1 MPGFEFG
8 GDLMPVSK
16 PRLRERLRYA
26 FDKTL
31 SRGPGALIGWLAA
44 ATLLLIALGTAAVL
58 LFHGIPEGSNL
69 FDVFWNI
76 LSQALTPN
84 PVDAANP
91 LQYLVVMFIVTIGS
105 LFIVSILIGILS
117 NEIEGRVDALRRG
130 RSRVLEEDHTVIL
143 GWSHQ
148 IFTIVSELAI
158 ANQNRKKGAAIAIL
172 ADRDK
177 VEMEEDIRSRLPHLK
192 KTRVICRSGSPID
205 PTDIEIVSPH
215 TARSIIIL
223 ADGKDPDTYVIKSV
237 LALTN
242 NPGRRS
248 EPYHIV
254 TQVREPESLD
264 VLSMIGHKDHVQPV
278 LTNDLIARVVAQT
291 SRQSG
296 LSVVYTE
303 LMNFEGDEIYFSD
316 LPASLVGKPYAD
328 SLFLYEESSVM
339 GIQRADRTI
348 LLNPPMDTDLRAGDR
363 LFAISSDDDTIK
375 ASIVESFH
383 IDEAAICSERTA
395 GKPAPEKCLILG
407 WNESGTTIICELD
420 NYVAKG
426 SEVLV
431 HCDVPNVEKQIRQ
444 ACGRLP
450 NQKLSVMEGETTDRA
465 TLEKLKVMDY
475 DHVIVLAN
483 NTLDP
488 QEADAR
494 TLVTLLH
501 LRDIAE
507 RDATPFS
514 IVSEMLDLR
523 NRELAEVAGV
533 DDFIVSEHLV
543 SLMMAQL
550 SEDADLFAVFT
561 DIFDPEGSEIYLKPV
576 SDYVDPGRPVNF
588 YTVLEAARRRNETAI
603 GYRIVSQAKDAA
615 KSYGVHTNPKK
626 SDTVTFAAQDKVIVL
641 AES

>member
-1 MPGFEFG
+1 MPS
-8 GDLMPVSK
+8 SK
-16 PRLRERLRYA
+16 PSLREHLRYA

-31 SRGPGALIGWLAA
+31 SRGPSALIGWLAL
-44 ATLLLIALGTAAVL
+44 ATLLLIALGTVAVL

-105 LFIVSILIGILS
+105 LFMVSILIGILS
-117 NEIEGRVDALRRG
+117 NEIETRVDALRRG
-130 RSRVLEEDHTVIL
+130 RSRVLESDHTVIL

-148 IFTIVSELAI
+148 VFTIVSELVV
-158 ANQNRKKGAAIAIL
+158 ANENRKHGAAIAIL
-172 ADRDK
+172 ADKDK
-177 VEMEEDIRSRLPHLK
+177 VEMEEEIQSRLPHLK
-192 KTRVICRSGSPID
+192 NTRVICRSGSPID

-215 TARSIIIL
+215 TARSIIVL
-223 ADGKDPDTYVIKSV
+223 PDGKDPDSYVIKSV

-242 NPGRRS
+242 NPNRRP
-248 EPYHIV
+248 EPYHVV
-254 TQVREPESLD
+254 TQVRDPESLD
-264 VLSMIGHKDHVQPV
+264 VLRMVGHKDHIQPV

-303 LMNFEGDEIYFSD
+303 LMNFDGDEIYFTG
-316 LPASLVGKPYAD
+316 LPASLVGKTYAD
-328 SLFLYEESSVM
+328 SLFAYEDSSVM
-339 GIQRADRTI
+339 GIQRLDGTI
-348 LLNPPMDTDLRAGDR
+348 LMNPPMATDLRAGDR
-363 LFAISSDDDTIK
+363 LFGLSADDDTIK
-375 ASIVESFH
+375 LSGLDTLRVR
-383 IDEAAICSERTA
+383 IDEGAICAEQKPRT
-395 GKPAPEKCLILG
+395 PAPEKCLILG
-407 WNESGTTIICELD
+407 WNRSGTTIICELD

-431 HCDVPNVEKQIRQ
+431 YCDVFNVEKQIRQ

-450 NQKLSVMEGETTDRA
+450 HQKLTVLDGETTDRA
-465 TLEKLKVMDY
+465 MLEKLKVMDY

-483 NTLDP
+483 STLEP
-488 QEADAR
+488 QEADAK

-507 RDATPFS
+507 RDETPFS

-543 SLMMAQL
+543 SLMMSQL
-550 SEDADLFAVFT
+550 SEDADLFPIFT
-561 DIFDPEGSEIYLKPV
+561 DLFDPEGSEIYLKPI

-588 YTVLEAARRRNETAI
+588 YTVVEAARRRNETAI
-603 GYRIVSQAKDAA
+603 GYRIISQAKEME

-626 SDTVTFAAQDKVIVL
+626 SESVTFAPDDRIIVL
-641 AES
+641 AEN